1 MASESDDRDRLREPG
16 VAYLLSAVGIQSS
29 KRWQARLEPLGID
42 PREMV
47 VLRMVAAEPGRT
59 QRSLGPA
66 LDVPPSRI
74 VAVIDAMEARGLVE
88 RRARPDDRRAN
99 ALHLTRKGKSTLAR
113 LMTVSREHEAAMTEA
128 LTESERTTLGR
139 LLATIARHE
148 GLPQGGHP
156 GFADKDDPG
165 T

>member
-1 MASESDDRDRLREPG
+1 MASQSDDRDRLRQSG
-16 VAYLLSAVGIQSS
+16 VAYLMSVVGIQSS

-74 VAVIDAMEARGLVE
+74 VAVIDALEARGLVE

-99 ALHLTRKGKSTLAR
+99 ALHLTRRGKSTLSK
-113 LMTVSREHEAAMTEA
+113 LMNVSREHEQAMTEGLSRA
-128 LTESERTTLGR
+128 ESATLGR
-139 LLATIARHE
+139 LLSKVARHE
-148 GLPQGGHP
+148 GLSHGGHP
-156 GFADKDDPG
+156 GFVDEDHA
-165 T
+165 